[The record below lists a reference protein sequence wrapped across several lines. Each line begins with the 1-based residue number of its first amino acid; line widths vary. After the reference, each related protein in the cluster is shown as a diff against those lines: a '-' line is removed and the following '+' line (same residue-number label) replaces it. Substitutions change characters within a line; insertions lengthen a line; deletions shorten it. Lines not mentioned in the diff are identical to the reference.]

1 MTNLSPRPRTRV
13 ILRETARTRPALRR
27 RRKATPAARGE
38 GDCTAGMPAGRRDV
52 RAWRPVRGRACGG
65 ELPREIAMGNCG
77 GKAGSGPQKT
87 RLGEKRAG
95 AAAAV

>member
-38 GDCTAGMPAGRRDV
+38 GDCAAEMPARRRDV
-52 RAWRPVRGRACGG
+52 RAWRPVRGRA
-65 ELPREIAMGNCG
+65 RRKIVVRNSG
-77 GKAGSGPQKT
+77 GKLRAGLEKT
-87 RLGEKRAG
+87 RVGEKRAG
-95 AAAAV
+95 AVAAV